1 MEPKTKRSIPRRTMQ
16 FSTCLMLLL
25 CAHFSIQAQQNVTG
39 KVVSSKDQAA
49 LTGVTV
55 QVKGTSKASIT
66 NNEGNFTIQAKN
78 GSTLLFSFVGFLPK
92 ELKVNGNH
100 IGTITLDEDVKS
112 LSSVVVVG
120 YGTQK
125 KVNLTGSVA
134 TIDMTE
140 KEGQPIT
147 NVSNALHGAP
157 GLFVN
162 LGNSQPGVDR
172 ATIRIRGMGTLNNN
186 DPLVL
191 VDGIEYSMDELNPAD
206 IATISILKDA
216 SAAIYGSKAANG
228 VILVTTKTGH
238 GNARVNYSYYN
249 GIQQSTFLPD
259 AIWDPIAYM
268 KLKNQAE
275 LNEGKQAVDYSDAE
289 IAEYQAGLKTD

>member
-1 MEPKTKRSIPRRTMQ
+1 MRTHTSRRLLQMT
-16 FSTCLMLLL
+16 TCLIIFA
-25 CAHFSIQAQQNVTG
+25 CAHFSSFAQQNVTG
-39 KVVSSKDQAA
+39 KVLSSKDQVP
-49 LTGVTV
+49 LPGVTV
-55 QVKGTSKASIT
+55 NVVGTSTTVTTKNDGA
-66 NNEGNFTIQAKN
+66 FTITVKDGASLN
-78 GSTLLFSFVGFLPK
+78 FSMVGYLPK
-92 ELKVNGNH
+92 QIKVTGRNVGN
-100 IGTITLDEDVKS
+100 IALEEDVKF

-125 KVNLTGSVA
+125 KVNLTGSIA

-162 LGNSQPGVDR
+162 LDNSQPGLDR
-172 ATIRIRGMGTLNNN
+172 STIRIRGMGTLNDN

-206 IATISILKDA
+206 IASISVLKDA

-228 VILVTTKTGH
+228 VILVTTKTGK
-238 GNARVNYSYYN
+238 GTPKVNYSYYY
-249 GIQQSTFLPD
+249 GRQKPTTMPD
-259 AIWDPIAYM
+259 AIWDPIVYM
-268 KLKNQAE
+268 NSRTRHWKILVKCMIILMQKLPSTHR
-275 LNEGKQAVDYSDAE
+275 G
-289 IAEYQAGLKTD
+289 